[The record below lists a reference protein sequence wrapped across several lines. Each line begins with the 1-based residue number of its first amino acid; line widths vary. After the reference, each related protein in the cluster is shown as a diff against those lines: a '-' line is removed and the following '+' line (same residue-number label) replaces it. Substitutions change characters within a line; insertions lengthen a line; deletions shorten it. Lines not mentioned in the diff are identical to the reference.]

1 MGLFTTLVTL
11 PLAPVRGAAWVA
23 QQVADEAERQLY
35 DESRIRRELLQL
47 ELDHDAGVIGDEEHA
62 AQSEEL
68 LARLA
73 EARAAREQAAP
84 RSSAGLTETA
94 NMEGGDG

>member
-23 QQVADEAERQLY
+23 QQVAEEAERQLY

-47 ELDHDAGVIGDEEHA
+47 ELDHDAGMVDDEEYA
-62 AQSEEL
+62 ERTDAL
-68 LARLA
+68 LERLA
-73 EARAAREQAAP
+73 EARAHRE
-84 RSSAGLTETA
+84 RDAGHEPDVAEPLVGEPQ
-94 NMEGGDG
+94 DG

>member
-23 QQVADEAERQLY
+23 QQVAEEAERQLY

-68 LARLA
+68 LARLS
-73 EARAAREQAAP
+73 EARAVRQQAAAQS
-84 RSSAGLTETA
+84 RGRLTETA
-94 NMEGGDG
+94 DTEDSYG